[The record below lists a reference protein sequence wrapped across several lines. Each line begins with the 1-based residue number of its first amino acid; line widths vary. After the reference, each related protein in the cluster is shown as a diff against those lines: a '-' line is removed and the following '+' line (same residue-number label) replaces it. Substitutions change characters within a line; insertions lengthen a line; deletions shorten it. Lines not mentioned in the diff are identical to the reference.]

1 MMPRRFLFL
10 LLVPVILILIG
21 TLGYYLTEP
30 SYSLFDALYMSV
42 ITLTTVGYEEVNGP
56 LTPAGRWF
64 TIVFLLVGVFTLF
77 FTATEIVRA
86 VVGGELQLALGRR
99 FMERNLAGLSQHLIV
114 CGYGRV
120 GKLVCREFSRQKLRF
135 VIVDR
140 RPEAL
145 ANFDLAYGI
154 PLIGEATDDEVLKR
168 AGVERAR
175 ALVSVAPSDAD
186 NLYVTMSARLLND
199 AVFIVAR
206 AETEGAERKL
216 KRAGANRVV
225 SPHVISGYRVAQAVT
240 RPAVVDFIELA
251 TRTEHMDLQIEE
263 VRITAGSDLAG
274 KTLLASQLRQDFG
287 IIIVTIKKAGGH
299 MLFNPP
305 GDALMEPG
313 DILIALGPRQQL
325 DRLTSRAG
333 KSD

>member
-10 LLVPVILILIG
+10 AAIAVALVVAG
-21 TLGYYLTEP
+21 TLGYWLIEP
-30 SYSLFDALYMSV
+30 GYSLFDALYMTV
-42 ITLTTVGYEEVNGP
+42 ITLTTVGYGEIPYP
-56 LTPAGRWF
+56 LSRAGRWF
-64 TIVFLLVGVFTLF
+64 TIVLLLVGVFTLF

-86 VVGGELQLALGRR
+86 VVGGEMQLALGRR
-99 FMERNLAGLSQHLIV
+99 FMERNLAGLSQHLVV

-120 GKLVCREFSRQKLRF
+120 GRLVCREFSRQKLRF

-140 RPEAL
+140 RPESL
-145 ANFDLAYGI
+145 AGFDLPFGI
-154 PLIGEATDDEVLKR
+154 PLVGEATDDEVLKR

-175 ALVSVAPSDAD
+175 ALVSAAPSDAD

-199 AVFIVAR
+199 NLFIVAR
-206 AETEGAERKL
+206 AETEAAEKKL

-225 SPHVISGYRVAQAVT
+225 SPHVIGGFRVAQAVT

-263 VRITAGSDLAG
+263 VRIAAGSPLAG
-274 KTLLASQLRQDFG
+274 KTLMAGQLRQDLG
-287 IIIVTIKKAGGH
+287 IIIVAIKKEAGH

-305 GDALMEPG
+305 GDALMEAG
-313 DILIALGPRQQL
+313 DVLIALGPRQRL
-325 DRLTSRAG
+325 DELVARAR
-333 KSD
+333 S